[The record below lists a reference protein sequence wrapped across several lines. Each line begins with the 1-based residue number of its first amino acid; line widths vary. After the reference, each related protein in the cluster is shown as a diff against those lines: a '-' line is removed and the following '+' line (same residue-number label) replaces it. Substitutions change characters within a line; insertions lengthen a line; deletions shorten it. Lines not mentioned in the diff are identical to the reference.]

1 MDEEAT
7 SKKMKKSRRGRRT
20 TKRKTEMHPE
30 IKESLKLS
38 DKGSFSK
45 LFPLDQSISIQGC
58 YYNCNLL
65 TLQISIDILSIF
77 FNKQSFTFM
86 LPFIYFIY
94 LHLIHL
100 CCKLSVIL
108 ISPVIPLLIVP
119 SGYVIRGEVLT
130 ILINRNQTSDVK
142 SPAKCHE
149 WGKIGW
155 PVHL

>member
-7 SKKMKKSRRGRRT
+7 SKKMKKSRRESRI
-20 TKRKTEMHPE
+20 TKRKTEMYPE

-77 FNKQSFTFM
+77 FNKESFTLM
-86 LPFIYFIY
+86 LHFIY
-94 LHLIHL
+94 LHIIHL

-108 ISPVIPLLIVP
+108 ISPVIPLLIVA
-119 SGYVIRGEVLT
+119 SSYVIRGGALT
-130 ILINRNQTSDVK
+130 ILIPRNQTSQISHQMSWVGQNRMASAFIMQK
-142 SPAKCHE
+142 
-149 WGKIGW
+149 
-155 PVHL
+155 